1 MSVAQLVVLDAL
13 TDLVDTART
22 RAQTSED
29 HGDTRRAR
37 ALLDIA
43 TTLDRAR
50 TILVED
56 GDDYLDT
63 AWAFVDAGRRTLAR
77 MASRPLAIPA

>member
-1 MSVAQLVVLDAL
+1 MSVAQLVVLDELAH
-13 TDLVDTART
+13 LVDTARM
-22 RAQTSED
+22 RAQASED

-37 ALLDIA
+37 ALRDIA

-56 GDDYLDT
+56 GDDYFDA
-63 AWAFVDAGRRTLAR
+63 AWAFVEAGRLTLAR
-77 MASRPLAIPA
+77 MASRPLAVPA